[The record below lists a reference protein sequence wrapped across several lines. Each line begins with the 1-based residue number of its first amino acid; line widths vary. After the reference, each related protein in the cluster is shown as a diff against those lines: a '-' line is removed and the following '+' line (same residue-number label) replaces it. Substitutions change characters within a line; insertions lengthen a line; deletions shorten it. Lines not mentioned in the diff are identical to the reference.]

1 MRIKKSTTVSMIA
14 LAFAC
19 LSAPVLLADDSHGT
33 HFRWDIFHFIGLGTA
48 VVTFAPGGTS
58 TSQATFE
65 PAQLAGDDSTITLT
79 GDGTFN
85 VRDPDEVT
93 GGGTWTTA
101 AADGTVT
108 GSGTYKVTELVF
120 AEFDGQSLAG
130 VTGIDDD
137 IGSLADVREGIAV
150 MKVAYSD
157 GTKGILTVVCNLGL
171 PKSPPAIIE
180 GTTATKGVVDY
191 AVPLIPVP
199 ATPDLVTGNTL
210 FHVIHEHEE

>member
-19 LSAPVLLADDSHGT
+19 LSAPVLLADDSDGT
-33 HFRWDIFHFIGLGTA
+33 HVRWDIFHFMGIGTA

-58 TSQATFE
+58 TSQAKFE
-65 PAQLAGDDSTITLT
+65 PAQLVGDNSTITLT
-79 GDGTFN
+79 GHGTFN

-93 GGGTWTTA
+93 GGGTWKTVA
-101 AADGTVT
+101 AHGTVT
-108 GSGTYKVTELVF
+108 GTYKVTELVF

-130 VTGIDDD
+130 ATGIDDD

-171 PKSPPAIIE
+171 PKSPLAIIE

-210 FHVIHEHEE
+210 FHVIHEHED